1 MWENNFIGNRN
12 QVKYVG
18 SRELEWSR
26 EGRGNYWSDH
36 IAFDIDGDGR
46 ANKVYRPNSISD
58 QILWRYPMAKLLMN
72 SPVLQILQ
80 WAQSE
85 FPALHPGGVT
95 DSYPLMEPVIVA
107 ESG

>member
-95 DSYPLMEPVIVA
+95 DSYPLMEPVIVG